1 MSITDCTGRAVFPDE
16 AGWVPGNAG
25 AALTAVRAGLRWL
38 AQADA
43 ASLPGEVQA
52 GCLRGLEQ
60 AESVLTAARARV
72 LAAFNAQGQFEAD
85 GSQGCKPWL
94 AWQTRVT
101 NGAALG
107 AMGWMRRLAV
117 HPLVADALGRA
128 EISESWARQVCAW
141 SGRLQPELREDADRI
156 LLGAAAG
163 GADLADLSGLAEE
176 MYRRS
181 ALPDPDDPDDGFG
194 DRNVSLDLHY
204 RGAGKLDGD
213 LTPECAAAVTAVL
226 ESLGKKAGPEDDRTA
241 AQRRHDALEEACR
254 RLAASGMLPDVAGQ
268 PTQIQLCIPLD
279 QLRDLPGAAEAER
292 NWLTDRLGGNHL
304 GNPWA
309 EDPDGDARGPG
320 QRGTGSEDREA
331 GQQDR
336 RGGPGGGVP
345 GWRAGRSGKLDWL
358 TGQAPGRSSMQ
369 DWLAGRAAGDGQPG
383 WTVSR
388 AAAEAY
394 SCDAQITPVVTGH
407 LDPAVLAAM
416 TRDYLDPGH
425 YDAMVNGARRDKSG
439 WRRDAPLN
447 PRSVRRVQDTLLRY
461 AADVLSG
468 PAGLA
473 AFLRTG
479 ILATDL
485 PAPRWPGD
493 DADTNARSDAGT
505 GTGAGVGPGASTGA
519 DGKTG
524 ASTGGDARGGSTA
537 GFPASVSLPLD
548 TGTPTPTIPP
558 HLRRAVTRRDRR
570 CAFPGCRQRPQAC
583 QTHHLIPRSRGGPT
597 ALWNLVLLCSF
608 HHLVVIHRWG
618 WTLTLNA
625 DGTTTATSPN
635 GMRTLHSHGPPAAG
649 RPSAA

>member
-1 MSITDCTGRAVFPDE
+1 MDAAAGRAP
-16 AGWVPGNAG
+16 AG
-25 AALTAVRAGLRWL
+25 
-38 AQADA
+38 
-43 ASLPGEVQA
+43 
-52 GCLRGLEQ
+52 RG
-60 AESVLTAARARV
+60 
-72 LAAFNAQGQFEAD
+72 
-85 GSQGCKPWL
+85 
-94 AWQTRVT
+94 
-101 NGAALG
+101 
-107 AMGWMRRLAV
+107 
-117 HPLVADALGRA
+117 ALGRA
-128 EISESWARQVCAW
+128 EISESWAKQVCAW
-141 SGRLQPELREDADRI
+141 SGRLQPELRQDADRI

-163 GADLADLSGLAEE
+163 GADLADLAGLAEE

-268 PTQIQLCIPLD
+268 PTQIQLHIPFD

-292 NWLTDRLGGNHL
+292 SWLARRLL
-304 GNPWA
+304 GDDTATPWSA
-309 EDPDGDARGPG
+309 HAGPA
-320 QRGTGSEDREA
+320 GTGLAATGPAGTAPANAGPANAGPANAGLAGTGPAEA
-331 GQQDR
+331 GPA
-336 RGGPGGGVP
+336 GSGPAEAGLAGSGP
-345 GWRAGRSGKLDWL
+345 AGAGRAAAASGA
-358 TGQAPGRSSMQ
+358 G
-369 DWLAGRAAGDGQPG
+369 WLAGRAAGDGEPG
-383 WTVSR
+383 WLSSR

-394 SCDAQITPVVTGH
+394 ACDAVITPVITGH
-407 LDPAVLAAM
+407 LDPAALAAM

-425 YDAMVNGARRDKSG
+425 YETVTAGARRDKNG
-439 WRRDAPLN
+439 WRRDAPLSA
-447 PRSVRRVQDTLLRY
+447 RSVRRAQDTLLRY

-479 ILATDL
+479 MLASDL
-485 PAPRWPGD
+485 PAARWPGD
-493 DADTNARSDAGT
+493 EGTGTDADSNTGGSYT
-505 GTGAGVGPGASTGA
+505 SGTGAGS
-519 DGKTG
+519 
-524 ASTGGDARGGSTA
+524 GDTLGRFAT
-537 GFPASVSLPLD
+537 SVSLPLD

-558 HLRRAVTRRDRR
+558 HLRRAVARRDRR

-608 HHLVVIHRWG
+608 HHLIVIHRWG

-635 GMRTLHSHGPPAAG
+635 GMRTLHSHGPPGAA
-649 RPSAA
+649 AA

>member
-1 MSITDCTGRAVFPDE
+1 MPQHDGFAVGGDALPAEMTRAPSAAITGRGFSGTADALSAAV
-16 AGWVPGNAG
+16 AGLGFVAG
-25 AALTAVRAGLRWL
+25 ADAG
-38 AQADA
+38 
-43 ASLPGEVQA
+43 SLPGAELA
-52 GCLRGLEQ
+52 DCLRGLER

-72 LAAFNAQGQFEAD
+72 LSAFNAQGMFELD
-85 GSQGCKPWL
+85 GQQGCRSWL
-94 AWQTRVT
+94 AWQTQVT

-117 HPLVADALGRA
+117 HPLVAGALGRA

-141 SGRLQPELREDADRI
+141 SGRLQPELREDADQI

-181 ALPDPDDPDDGFG
+181 ARPDADDPDDGFG

-254 RLAASGMLPDVAGQ
+254 RLVASGMLPDVAGQ
-268 PTQIQLCIPLD
+268 PTLVQLHIPFD

-292 NWLTDRLGGNHL
+292 SWLARRLL
-304 GNPWA
+304 GDDTATPWSA
-309 EDPDGDARGPG
+309 HAGPAGSDPAHAGSAGSGPA
-320 QRGTGSEDREA
+320 GSGRA
-331 GQQDR
+331 GA
-336 RGGPGGGVP
+336 GAGPAAGGG
-345 GWRAGRSGKLDWL
+345 G
-358 TGQAPGRSSMQ
+358 
-369 DWLAGRAAGDGQPG
+369 WLAGRAAGDGEPG
-383 WTVSR
+383 WLSSR

-394 SCDAQITPVVTGH
+394 ACDAVITPVITGH

-425 YDAMVNGARRDKSG
+425 YDAMLAGTRRDKNG
-439 WRRDAPLN
+439 WRRDAPPS

-479 ILATDL
+479 ILAAEMP
-485 PAPRWPGD
+485 PARWPGD
-493 DADTNARSDAGT
+493 QDTDADSD
-505 GTGAGVGPGASTGA
+505 S
-519 DGKTG
+519 
-524 ASTGGDARGGSTA
+524 GGSGSGISNGNGTRNSNAGYSAIA

-558 HLRRAVTRRDRR
+558 HLRRAVARRDRR

-608 HHLVVIHRWG
+608 HHLIVIHRWG

-635 GMRTLHSHGPPAAG
+635 GMRTLHSHGPPGAA
-649 RPSAA
+649 AA

>member
-1 MSITDCTGRAVFPDE
+1 MECGGSFTGTGDALSAV
-16 AGWVPGNAG
+16 V
-25 AALTAVRAGLRWL
+25 AGLGFV
-38 AQADA
+38 AAADA
-43 ASLPGEVQA
+43 GSLPGGELA
-52 GCLRGLEQ
+52 DCLRGLER

-72 LAAFNAQGQFEAD
+72 LSVFNAQGVFELD
-85 GSQGCKPWL
+85 GQQGCRSWL
-94 AWQTRVT
+94 AWQTQVT

-141 SGRLQPELREDADRI
+141 SGRLQPELRQDADRI

-181 ALPDPDDPDDGFG
+181 ARPDPDDPDDGFG

-268 PTQIQLCIPLD
+268 PTLVQLHIPFD

-292 NWLTDRLGGNHL
+292 SWLARRLL
-304 GNPWA
+304 GDDTATPWSA
-309 EDPDGDARGPG
+309 HAGPA
-320 QRGTGSEDREA
+320 GTGLAATGPAGTAPANAGPANAGPANAGLAGTGPAEA
-331 GQQDR
+331 GPA
-336 RGGPGGGVP
+336 GSGPAEAGLAGSGP
-345 GWRAGRSGKLDWL
+345 AGAGRAAAASGA
-358 TGQAPGRSSMQ
+358 G
-369 DWLAGRAAGDGQPG
+369 WLAGRAAGDGEPG
-383 WTVSR
+383 WLSSR
-388 AAAEAY
+388 AAAQAY
-394 SCDAQITPVVTGH
+394 ACDAVITPVITGH
-407 LDPAVLAAM
+407 LDPAALAAM

-425 YDAMVNGARRDKSG
+425 YETVTAGARRDKNG
-439 WRRDAPLN
+439 WRRDAPPS
-447 PRSVRRVQDTLLRY
+447 PRSVRRMQDTLLRY

-479 ILATDL
+479 ILAAEMP
-485 PAPRWPGD
+485 PARWPGD
-493 DADTNARSDAGT
+493 DRAATGTGARTDSDAGT
-505 GTGAGVGPGASTGA
+505 GARAATRAGGRTRTS
-519 DGKTG
+519 DG
-524 ASTGGDARGGSTA
+524 GGTPSGSTA

-548 TGTPTPTIPP
+548 TGTPTPTVPP
-558 HLRRAVTRRDRR
+558 HLRRAVARRDRR

-583 QTHHLIPRSRGGPT
+583 QVHHLTPRSRGGPT
-597 ALWNLVLLCSF
+597 ALWNLVLLCPF

-635 GMRTLHSHGPPAAG
+635 GMRTLHSHGPPGTAA
-649 RPSAA
+649 A

>member
-1 MSITDCTGRAVFPDE
+1 
-16 AGWVPGNAG
+16 
-25 AALTAVRAGLRWL
+25 
-38 AQADA
+38 
-43 ASLPGEVQA
+43 
-52 GCLRGLEQ
+52 
-60 AESVLTAARARV
+60 
-72 LAAFNAQGQFEAD
+72 
-85 GSQGCKPWL
+85 
-94 AWQTRVT
+94 
-101 NGAALG
+101 
-107 AMGWMRRLAV
+107 MGWMRRLAV

-141 SGRLQPELREDADRI
+141 SGRLQPELREDADQI

-176 MYRRS
+176 MFRRS
-181 ALPDPDDPDDGFG
+181 ARPDPDDPDDGFG

-254 RLAASGMLPDVAGQ
+254 RLVASGMLPDVAGQ
-268 PTQIQLCIPLD
+268 PTQIQLYIPLD
-279 QLRDLPGAAEAER
+279 QLRSLPGAAEAER
-292 NWLTDRLGGNHL
+292 NWLARRLLGDRTAT
-304 GNPWA
+304 PWSA
-309 EDPDGDARGPG
+309 DAGPA
-320 QRGTGSEDREA
+320 GTGPALA
-331 GQQDR
+331 GA
-336 RGGPGGGVP
+336 GPAAGNGGG
-345 GWRAGRSGKLDWL
+345 
-358 TGQAPGRSSMQ
+358 
-369 DWLAGRAAGDGQPG
+369 WLAGRAAGDGEPG
-383 WTVSR
+383 WAVSR

-394 SCDAQITPVVTGH
+394 SCDGQITPVVTGH

-479 ILATDL
+479 ILAAEM
-485 PAPRWPGD
+485 PAARWPGD
-493 DADTNARSDAGT
+493 EDTGVNAR
-505 GTGAGVGPGASTGA
+505 TGARTGA

-524 ASTGGDARGGSTA
+524 ASTGGGARGGSTA
-537 GFPASVSLPLD
+537 RFPASVSLPLD

-558 HLRRAVTRRDRR
+558 HLRRAVARRDRR

-583 QTHHLIPRSRGGPT
+583 QTHHLTPRSRGGPT

-608 HHLVVIHRWG
+608 HHLIVIHRWG
-618 WTLTLNA
+618 WTLNLNA

-635 GMRTLHSHGPPAAG
+635 GMRTLHSHGPPAA
-649 RPSAA
+649 AA

>member
-1 MSITDCTGRAVFPDE
+1 MDVPEDAGHAGLPDQVVPPGE
-16 AGWVPGNAG
+16 VGWVPGNTS
-25 AALTAVRAGLRWL
+25 AALAAVRAGLGWL

-52 GCLRGLEQ
+52 DCLRGLEQ

-72 LAAFNAQGQFEAD
+72 LATFNAQGVFELD
-85 GSQGCKPWL
+85 GQQGCRSWL
-94 AWQTRVT
+94 AWQTKVT

-117 HPLVADALGRA
+117 HPLVAGALGRA

-141 SGRLQPELREDADRI
+141 SDRLQPELRQDADQI
-156 LLGAAAG
+156 LLGAAVG
-163 GADLADLSGLAEE
+163 GAGLADLSGLAEE

-181 ALPDPDDPDDGFG
+181 APPDPDGPDDGFG

-268 PTQIQLCIPLD
+268 PTLIQLHMTLD

-292 NWLTDRLGGNHL
+292 NWLAERLRGNSAATPWSADT
-304 GNPWA
+304 NPA
-309 EDPDGDARGPG
+309 GSGSA
-320 QRGTGSEDREA
+320 GSEPA
-331 GQQDR
+331 GSDSGPAGSGPAD
-336 RGGPGGGVP
+336 GGMTHGGAAGGGRPGGG
-345 GWRAGRSGKLDWL
+345 RAG
-358 TGQAPGRSSMQ
+358 
-369 DWLAGRAAGDGQPG
+369 AGRAAGDGGWLAGRAVGDGEPG
-383 WTVSR
+383 WAGSR

-394 SCDAQITPVVTGH
+394 ACDAQIAPVVTGH

-416 TRDYLDPGH
+416 TRDYLDPRH
-425 YDAMVNGARRDKSG
+425 YDAMLRGGRRDKKG
-439 WRRDAPLN
+439 WWRDAPPD
-447 PRSVRRVQDTLLRY
+447 PRGVRRVQDTLLRY
-461 AADVLSG
+461 AADLLSG

-479 ILATDL
+479 MPAADL
-485 PAPRWPGD
+485 PAARWPGGN
-493 DADTNARSDAGT
+493 DTDAGT
-505 GTGAGVGPGASTGA
+505 RS
-519 DGKTG
+519 
-524 ASTGGDARGGSTA
+524 RGSGRT

-548 TGTPTPTIPP
+548 TGAPTATVPP
-558 HLRRAVTRRDRR
+558 HLRRAVARRDRR

-583 QTHHLIPRSRGGPT
+583 QVHHVIPRSRGGPT
-597 ALWNLVLLCSF
+597 ALWNLVLLCPF
-608 HHLVVIHRWG
+608 HHLIAIHRRG
-618 WTLTLNA
+618 WKLVLNA
-625 DGTTTATSPN
+625 DGTTTATSPDEI
-635 GMRTLHSHGPPAAG
+635 RTLHSHGPPAA
-649 RPSAA
+649 AA

>member
-1 MSITDCTGRAVFPDE
+1 MGATDSTGRAVLPDE

-25 AALTAVRAGLRWL
+25 AALAAVRAGLRWL

-52 GCLRGLEQ
+52 DCLRGLER

-72 LAAFNAQGQFEAD
+72 LAAFNAQGVFELD
-85 GSQGCKPWL
+85 GQQGCRSWL

-181 ALPDPDDPDDGFG
+181 ARPDPDDPDDGFG

-254 RLAASGMLPDVAGQ
+254 RLVASGMLPDVAGQ
-268 PTQIQLCIPLD
+268 PTLVQLHIPFD

-292 NWLTDRLGGNHL
+292 NWLAERLRGDDTATPWSADGG
-304 GNPWA
+304 A
-309 EDPDGDARGPG
+309 S
-320 QRGTGSEDREA
+320 GSGHGA
-331 GQQDR
+331 GC
-336 RGGPGGGVP
+336 G
-345 GWRAGRSGKLDWL
+345 
-358 TGQAPGRSSMQ
+358 
-369 DWLAGRAAGDGQPG
+369 DWLAGQAAGDGTPG
-383 WTVSR
+383 WVRGR

-394 SCDAQITPVVTGH
+394 ACDAVIAPVVTGH

-425 YDAMVNGARRDKSG
+425 YEAVTAGARRDKNG
-439 WRRDAPLN
+439 WRRDTPPN

-479 ILATDL
+479 ILTADL

-493 DADTNARSDAGT
+493 QDTGTSARTDT
-505 GTGAGVGPGASTGA
+505 GTGHRAGTGA
-519 DGKTG
+519 DGGTG
-524 ASTGGDARGGSTA
+524 ASTGGGTRDGSTA
-537 GFPASVSLPLD
+537 GFPASASLPLD
-548 TGTPTPTIPP
+548 TGTPTPTVPP
-558 HLRRAVTRRDRR
+558 HLRRAVARRDRR
-570 CAFPGCRQRPQAC
+570 CAFPGCRQRPAAC
-583 QTHHLIPRSRGGPT
+583 QTHHVIPRSRGGPT

-608 HHLVVIHRWG
+608 HHLVVIHRWD

-635 GMRTLHSHGPPAAG
+635 GMRTLHSHGPPAV
-649 RPSAA
+649 AA

>member
-1 MSITDCTGRAVFPDE
+1 MAQLGGRFIGTSEALSAAVSGLGF
-16 AGWVPGNAG
+16 VAG
-25 AALTAVRAGLRWL
+25 ADAG
-38 AQADA
+38 
-43 ASLPGEVQA
+43 SLPGAELA
-52 GCLRGLEQ
+52 DCLRELER

-72 LAAFNAQGQFEAD
+72 LSAFNAQGVFEDD
-85 GSQGCKPWL
+85 GQQGCRSWL

-128 EISESWARQVCAW
+128 EISESWAKQVCAW
-141 SGRLQPELREDADRI
+141 SGRLQPELRQDADQI

-176 MYRRS
+176 MFRRS
-181 ALPDPDDPDDGFG
+181 APPDPDDPDDGFG
-194 DRNVSLDLHY
+194 DRNLSLDLHY

-254 RLAASGMLPDVAGQ
+254 RLVASGMLPDVAGQ
-268 PTQIQLCIPLD
+268 PTQIQLHIPLD

-292 NWLTDRLGGNHL
+292 NWLARRLLGDDTATPWSAHADPAGSAPAGTDPAGS
-304 GNPWA
+304 
-309 EDPDGDARGPG
+309 DPAGSDLAGSGPAGAGLAGRGPAG
-320 QRGTGSEDREA
+320 AGLAGSGPAAANPVGA
-331 GQQDR
+331 GLA
-336 RGGPGGGVP
+336 GSGLAG
-345 GWRAGRSGKLDWL
+345 AGRSAGS
-358 TGQAPGRSSMQ
+358 GGG
-369 DWLAGRAAGDGQPG
+369 WLAGRAAGDREPG
-383 WTVSR
+383 WLSSR
-388 AAAEAY
+388 AAEAY
-394 SCDAQITPVVTGH
+394 SCDAVITPIVTGH

-425 YDAMVNGARRDKSG
+425 YDAMLTGTRRDKNG

-479 ILATDL
+479 ALTADFL
-485 PAPRWPGD
+485 APRWPGD
-493 DADTNARSDAGT
+493 PDSESSSDGGTSSGSGT
-505 GTGAGVGPGASTGA
+505 GDRPDRGAGNSNGGAPS
-519 DGKTG
+519 
-524 ASTGGDARGGSTA
+524 R
-537 GFPASVSLPLD
+537 FPVSVSLPLD

-558 HLRRAVTRRDRR
+558 HLRRAVARRDRR

-583 QTHHLIPRSRGGPT
+583 QVHHVTPRSRGGPT
-597 ALWNLVLLCSF
+597 ALWNLVLLCPF

-625 DGTTTATSPN
+625 DGTTTATSPD
-635 GMRTLHSHGPPAAG
+635 GIRTLHSHGPPGTAA
-649 RPSAA
+649 A

>member
-1 MSITDCTGRAVFPDE
+1 MGEPDAAGNTARSDGAGLPSQATPSGRAVLPDG
-16 AGWVPGNAG
+16 AGWVPESAG
-25 AALTAVRAGLRWL
+25 AALAAVRAGLRWL
-38 AQADA
+38 AWADA

-52 GCLRGLEQ
+52 DCLRGLEQ

-101 NGAALG
+101 GGAASG

-181 ALPDPDDPDDGFG
+181 ARPDADDPDDGFG
-194 DRNVSLDLHY
+194 DRNVNLDLHY

-226 ESLGKKAGPEDDRTA
+226 ESLGKKVGPEDDRTA

-254 RLAASGMLPDVAGQ
+254 RLVASGMLPDVAGQ
-268 PTQIQLCIPLD
+268 PTQVHLHTSLD

-292 NWLTDRLGGNHL
+292 SWLARRLL
-304 GNPWA
+304 GDDTATPWSA
-309 EDPDGDARGPG
+309 DAGPA
-320 QRGTGSEDREA
+320 GTSPAPTGTAVTGTARTGTA
-331 GQQDR
+331 GA
-336 RGGPGGGVP
+336 GTAGAGLAGAGPTG
-345 GWRAGRSGKLDWL
+345 AGRAAAGSGA
-358 TGQAPGRSSMQ
+358 G
-369 DWLAGRAAGDGQPG
+369 WLAGRAAGDGEPG
-383 WTVSR
+383 WLSSP

-394 SCDAQITPVVTGH
+394 ACDAVITPVITGH

-416 TRDYLDPGH
+416 TRDFLDPGH
-425 YDAMVNGARRDKSG
+425 YETVTAGARRDKNG
-439 WRRDAPLN
+439 WRRDAPPN
-447 PRSVRRVQDTLLRY
+447 PRTVRRVQDTLLRY

-479 ILATDL
+479 ILAADL
-485 PAPRWPGD
+485 PAARWPGD
-493 DADTNARSDAGT
+493 NPAGTDADSRRD
-505 GTGAGVGPGASTGA
+505 
-519 DGKTG
+519 DG
-524 ASTGGDARGGSTA
+524 RGGVA

-548 TGTPTPTIPP
+548 TGTPTPTVPP
-558 HLRRAVTRRDRR
+558 HLRRAVARRDRR

-583 QTHHLIPRSRGGPT
+583 QVHHLTPRSRGGPT
-597 ALWNLVLLCSF
+597 ALWNLVLLCPF
-608 HHLVVIHRWG
+608 HHLIAIHRWG
-618 WTLTLNA
+618 WKLVLNA
-625 DGTTTATSPN
+625 DGTTTATSPD
-635 GMRTLHSHGPPAAG
+635 GIRTLRSHGPPPAKAA
-649 RPSAA
+649 